1 MNPRPNATKT
11 TPHLTPANLVGR
23 KFSKNT
29 FRDVVVALVGRC
41 PRSRSLDKYHPQG
54 TLSPEG
60 PAPGRT
66 PPAPGQSRR
75 ISAADHSQPADR

>member
-29 FRDVVVALVGRC
+29 FRDVVVALVGRY
-41 PRSRSLDKYHPQG
+41 PRPRSLDKYHPQG
-54 TLSPEG
+54 TP
-60 PAPGRT
+60 
-66 PPAPGQSRR
+66 QSRGPCAR
-75 ISAADHSQPADR
+75 TYPASSRPKSPYICSRS